1 MEHPL
6 LRPQPLRPRP
16 LPLKRHPTSP
26 ISRPGLASFT
36 LTPVPPLV
44 RAVTANPVE
53 PDKRVKAAEEQ
64 GTSELEVFA
73 TSSGVQEDASAS
85 GSARSQSPLIDAHPN
100 PLDSTLGPTPTDLAP
115 NSSSSSSSSS
125 SERSPSTA
133 FPTRPSQLR
142 SPPSPS
148 PSPSH
153 CHSSLLLFG
162 PPNDRA
168 DDTDLPSSPYWSPEF
183 LSLHQTGG
191 GGSTRPLAATTQ
203 RIKISYDVPEE
214 NEAWSA
220 LRVAASGGTTTRRAS
235 TLTGTRSDEGERP
248 ARGIAAAGG
257 WDFERIFGRRRWGE
271 EGEVMVMARGEE
283 GGRRP
288 GEEVRGR
295 KVAALKRLQA
305 VGAQLSWGS

>member
-53 PDKRVKAAEEQ
+53 PEKRARAAEDPEDEQ

-73 TSSGVQEDASAS
+73 TGSGVQEDASTS
-85 GSARSQSPLIDAHPN
+85 GSVRSHSPLVDAPPN
-100 PLDSTLGPTPTDLAP
+100 PLDSALGPTPTQRAP
-115 NSSSSSSSSS
+115 NSSSS
-125 SERSPSTA
+125 EESPSTA
-133 FPTRPSQLR
+133 SPTRPSQLA
-142 SPPSPS
+142 SP

-153 CHSSLLLFG
+153 CHFSPLHST

-168 DDTDLPSSPYWSPEF
+168 DDLDLPSSPHWSPEF

-191 GGSTRPLAATTQ
+191 GGVNGGSTRPLAATTQ

-214 NEAWSA
+214 SEAWSA
-220 LRVAASGGTTTRRAS
+220 PRVEAAGGTPGS
-235 TLTGTRSDEGERP
+235 EEGERP
-248 ARGIAAAGG
+248 ARGTAAAAGG
-257 WDFERIFGRRRWGE
+257 WDFERIFARRRRRGE
-271 EGEVMVMARGEE
+271 EGEVLARARGEE

-288 GEEVRGR
+288 GEEGRGR
-295 KVAALKRLQA
+295 KVAALRRLQA